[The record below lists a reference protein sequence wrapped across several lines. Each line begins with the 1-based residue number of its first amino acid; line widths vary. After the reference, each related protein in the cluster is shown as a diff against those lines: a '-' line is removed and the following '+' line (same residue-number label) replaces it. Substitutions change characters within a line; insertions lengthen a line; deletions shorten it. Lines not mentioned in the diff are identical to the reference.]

1 MDSIKSITP
10 ASATVVLDRYG
21 YRRVPVVLQE
31 VGTPDG
37 GRTQVVPATV
47 VVAGAQT
54 AVAQV
59 MAAQATLSYPAD
71 KGAVLMELHP
81 LPVDAQLRPVA
92 GVTVDPPLVRATIA
106 VPKVT
111 KAQ

>member
-10 ASATVVLDRYG
+10 ATATLVLDRYG

-37 GRTQVVPATV
+37 GRTQVVPQTV

-54 AVAQV
+54 SVAHV
-59 MAAQATLSYPAD
+59 MAAEATLSYPAD
-71 KGAVLMELHP
+71 RGAVLLELHP
-81 LPVDAQLRPVA
+81 IPVDAQLRPVSA
-92 GVTVDPPLVRATIA
+92 
-106 VPKVT
+106 
-111 KAQ
+111 